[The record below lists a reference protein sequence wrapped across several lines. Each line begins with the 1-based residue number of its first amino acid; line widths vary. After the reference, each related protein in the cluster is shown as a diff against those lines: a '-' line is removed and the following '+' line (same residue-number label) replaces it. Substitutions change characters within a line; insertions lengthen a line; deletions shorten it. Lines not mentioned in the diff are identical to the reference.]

1 MRSGIVCVSM
11 LALAL
16 AAGSAQAQS
25 QPDVA
30 FNIGVTSDY
39 VFRGFSQTNEEPAI
53 QGGVDASFGSFYAGA
68 WASNVDFGDDT
79 DAELDIYGGYLF
91 DVAGFDVDVGVIG
104 YHYIGAPNFTDY
116 NLVEFKAAVSRSID
130 RVSFGASVYYSPDFF
145 GVDEQATYVE
155 GNLGFAVT
163 HRFSV
168 TGAYGKQYLDVGDD
182 YSTWNVG
189 GELALTDSLSLDVR
203 YHEADVDG
211 PLSDGRVTATLGF
224 GF

>member
-1 MRSGIVCVSM
+1 M

-16 AAGSAQAQS
+16 AAGSAQAQTLART
-25 QPDVA
+25 QPEVS

-39 VFRGFSQTNEEPAI
+39 VFRGFSQTSEEPAI

-68 WASNVDFGDDT
+68 WASTVDFGDDT
-79 DAELDIYGGYLF
+79 DAEFDIYGGYLF
-91 DVAGFDVDVGVIG
+91 DVAGFDFDVGVIG

-116 NLVEFKAAVSRSID
+116 DLVEFKATVSRSID
-130 RVSFGASVYYSPDFF
+130 RVSFGAGVYYSPDFF
-145 GVDEQATYVE
+145 CADKQATYVE
-155 GNLGFAVT
+155 GSVGFAFT
-163 HRFSV
+163 DRFSLS
-168 TGAYGKQYLDVGDD
+168 GAYGKQYLDISDD

-203 YHEADVDG
+203 YHDTDVDG
-211 PLSDGRVTATLGF
+211 SLSEGRVTATLGF

>member
-1 MRSGIVCVSM
+1 M

-16 AAGSAQAQS
+16 AAGSAQAQTLART
-25 QPDVA
+25 QPEVS

-39 VFRGFSQTNEEPAI
+39 VFRGFSQTSEEPAI

-68 WASNVDFGDDT
+68 WASTVDFGDDT
-79 DAELDIYGGYLF
+79 DAEFDIYGGYLF
-91 DVAGFDVDVGVIG
+91 DVAGFDFDVGVIG

-116 NLVEFKAAVSRSID
+116 DLVEFKATVSRSID
-130 RVSFGASVYYSPDFF
+130 RVSFGAGVYYSPDFF
-145 GVDEQATYVE
+145 GADKQATYVE
-155 GNLGFAVT
+155 GSVGFAFT
-163 HRFSV
+163 DRFSLS
-168 TGAYGKQYLDVGDD
+168 GAYGKQYLDISDD

-203 YHEADVDG
+203 YHDTDVDG
-211 PLSDGRVTATLGF
+211 SLSEGRVTATLGF

>member
-16 AAGSAQAQS
+16 AAGSAQAQT
-25 QPDVA
+25 QPEVS

-68 WASNVDFGDDT
+68 WASTVDFGDDT

-91 DVAGFDVDVGVIG
+91 DVAGFDFDVGVIG
-104 YHYIGAPNFTDY
+104 YHYVGAPNFTDY
-116 NLVEFKAAVSRSID
+116 DLVEFKATVARSID
-130 RVSFGASVYYSPDFF
+130 RVSFGAGVYYSPDFF
-145 GVDEQATYVE
+145 GADEQATYVE

-163 HRFSV
+163 DRFSV
-168 TGAYGKQYLDVGDD
+168 SGAYGKQYLDVSDD

-189 GELALTDSLSLDVR
+189 GELALTNSLSLDVR
-203 YHEADVDG
+203 YHDTDVDG
-211 PLSDGRVTATLGF
+211 PLSEGRVTATLGF